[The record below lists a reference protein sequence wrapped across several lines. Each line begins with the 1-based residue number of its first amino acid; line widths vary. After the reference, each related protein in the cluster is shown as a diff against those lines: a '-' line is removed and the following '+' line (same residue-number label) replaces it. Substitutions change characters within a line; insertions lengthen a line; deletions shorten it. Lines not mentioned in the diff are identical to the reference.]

1 MHFAANYR
9 CNKINNG
16 CISSSVGVGVSAG
29 IVVSVGVVVT
39 VGVVVSGGD
48 VVRNLATATA

>member
-16 CISSSVGVGVSAG
+16 CISSSVGVGVSV
-29 IVVSVGVVVT
+29 VVSVGVVVT

-48 VVRNLATATA
+48 VVRNLATATV

>member
-48 VVRNLATATA
+48 VVRNLATATV

>member
-1 MHFAANYR
+1 MKCILQQITV

-16 CISSSVGVGVSAG
+16 CISSSVGVGVSV
-29 IVVSVGVVVT
+29 VVSVGVVVT